1 MAGGGALI
9 NQGVH
14 TVDLLLWLM
23 GDVKRVQAT
32 AITALH
38 EIPFEDTVVATLEFT
53 SGAIGTLEATT
64 AAYPGYN
71 RRVELT
77 GSEGTVI
84 LEQDRIISADLR
96 TSRTSFVTSTENN
109 NASASSPVVS
119 DTGGHKRILED
130 FLQAI
135 ESNGTPRCDGRE
147 GRRSIRLVEAIYE
160 SSVTSRPVTISI
172 I

>member
-1 MAGGGALI
+1 
-9 NQGVH
+9 
-14 TVDLLLWLM
+14 M

-38 EIPFEDTVVATLEFT
+38 EIPFEDTVVATLEFA

-84 LEQDRIISADLR
+84 LEQDRIISEDLH
-96 TSRTSFVTSTENN
+96 TSRTSFVTSTENK

-119 DTGGHKRILED
+119 DIGGHKRILQD

-135 ESNGTPRCDGRE
+135 ESKGTPRCDGRE

-160 SSVTSRPVTISI
+160 SSRTARSVSLSGT
-172 I
+172 